1 MFQKVLIAEDL
12 DSINL
17 AIDHVVKELAIA
29 EIHQVKYCDDALPK
43 IKRALADGAP
53 FDLLISDLS
62 FKEDGRKVALST
74 GEELI
79 TAVRSLQPD
88 IRVLVYSVEDKNYR
102 IKSLFEVQ
110 KINGFVL
117 KGRDSIFQLKNAIQ
131 ALAATDDLFLAP
143 EMKHILLDKTSE
155 RIDELDIQILKHLSL
170 GILQEE
176 IEQVFREKGIFPN
189 SKSTI
194 EKRLGKLKIL
204 FRATNT
210 VHLIA
215 ISKDLAIIWF

>member
-17 AIDHVVKELAIA
+17 AIDHVVRELAIA
-29 EIHQVKYCDDALPK
+29 EIHHVKYCDDALPK
-43 IKRALADGAP
+43 IKRALVDGKP

-62 FKEDGRKVALST
+62 FKEDGRKVALAS

-79 TAVRSLQPD
+79 TAVRELQPE
-88 IRVLVYSVEDKNYR
+88 IPVLVYSVEDKNYR
-102 IKSLFEVQ
+102 IKSLFEEQ

-117 KGRDSIFQLKNAIQ
+117 KGRDSILQLKNAIQ
-131 ALAATDDLFLAP
+131 SLAESDAIFLPA
-143 EMKHILLDKTSE
+143 ELKHILLDKTGD
-155 RIDELDIQILKHLSL
+155 RIDDLDIHILKHLSL

-176 IEQVFREKGIFPN
+176 IEVVFKQKGITPN

-194 EKRLGKLKIL
+194 EKRLGKLKVL
-204 FRATNT
+204 FRANNT

-215 ISKDLAIIWF
+215 IAKDLAII